1 MPFEL
6 QVAEGLVRIRV
17 PLERPAGEAG
27 PPDDWLWAEPLGSG
41 RYRIESC
48 PFFAYG
54 VSRED
59 VVRAGDAPGQE
70 APALEDIVEKG
81 GHRTLRLALDAT
93 VELGTPGV
101 QALLEQLLQLGCTYE
116 LLRPKIVAIDLPPEV
131 DLAAVADVLQAQ
143 AREGALMWEWADPRP
158 S

>member
-131 DLAAVADVLQAQ
+131 DVAAVADVLQAQ